1 MQQLVVYATCK
12 LWQCKNKL
20 KEKKNECK
28 ENAER
33 ENAENMS
40 YTVIPASS
48 HELAFVSFSQLSP
61 QLDTVQQKTA
71 NNFHNS
77 FLPACNNFC
86 TL

>member
-28 ENAER
+28 ENAE
-33 ENAENMS
+33 NMS

-61 QLDTVQQKTA
+61 PARYDTVQQKTA

-77 FLPACNNFC
+77 FLPECNNFC